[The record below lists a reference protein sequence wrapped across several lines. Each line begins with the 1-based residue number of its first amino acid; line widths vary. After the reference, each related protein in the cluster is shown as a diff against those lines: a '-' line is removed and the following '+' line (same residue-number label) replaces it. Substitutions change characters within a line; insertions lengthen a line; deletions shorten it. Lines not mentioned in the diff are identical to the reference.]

1 MTRELMSL
9 AGGKVVLTLE
19 GGYDITSICDAT
31 EACVR
36 ALLGDEVC
44 ASMIF
49 LIFYFAVVFCSLC
62 YWLIFLYT
70 SAVSGF

>member
-49 LIFYFAVVFCSLC
+49 FTLLLCSVVYAMGSCFFTQAL
-62 YWLIFLYT
+62 
-70 SAVSGF
+70 

>member
-49 LIFYFAVVFCSLC
+49 SFFTLLLCSVV
-62 YWLIFLYT
+62 Y
-70 SAVSGF
+70 AMG

>member
-1 MTRELMSL
+1 MYLFTIILSFVLGFGHMTRELMSL

-36 ALLGDEVC
+36 ALLGEEVC
-44 ASMIF
+44 TCDSMQF
-49 LIFYFAVVFCSLC
+49 SEQRQLIC
-62 YWLIFLYT
+62 
-70 SAVSGF
+70 